1 MSTTA
6 TRMSART
13 LYVARTM
20 RRVLVAVVLTAVPLL
35 APAALGAGGI
45 TPISPK
51 KGDTVPAG
59 KRATFKLRYSGKGP
73 IYVHVCKSPKKDKE
87 GLICDEESIGKARKT
102 SGSRAVYRAKLFDFP
117 EFWLNRPGTY
127 YWQAHRISCENGIED
142 CRIEGPVVKFKV
154 G

>member
-1 MSTTA
+1 
-6 TRMSART
+6 
-13 LYVARTM
+13 M
-20 RRVLVAVVLTAVPLL
+20 RRLIAAAALAASALL

-59 KRATFKLRYSGKGP
+59 QAATFKMRYSGKGP
-73 IYVHVCKSPKKDKE
+73 IYVHVCKSSKKDKD
-87 GLICDEESIGKARKT
+87 GLICDDESIGKARKKT
-102 SGSRAVYRAKLFDFP
+102 STRAVYKARFFDFP
-117 EFWLNRPGTY
+117 EFWLNDPGTY